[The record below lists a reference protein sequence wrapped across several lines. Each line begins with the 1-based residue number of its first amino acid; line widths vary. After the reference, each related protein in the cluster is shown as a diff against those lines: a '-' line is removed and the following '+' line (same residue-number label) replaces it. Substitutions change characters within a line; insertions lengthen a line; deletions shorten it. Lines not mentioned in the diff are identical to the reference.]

1 MKINKNFLENRLD
14 AQLPAISEQRAE
26 LDRQERETIAT
37 ILKDDQ
43 ENKIPIGSSLE
54 ASCREAFEMDDI
66 RQVESIDRLQTD
78 SDEKNNDVPD
88 NHITAQFITRDS
100 LGIPIIE
107 YALQWPIP
115 VLKSEFEVRLHQQMI
130 HPRAA

>member
-54 ASCREAFEMDDI
+54 ASCREPLRWM
-66 RQVESIDRLQTD
+66 T
-78 SDEKNNDVPD
+78 
-88 NHITAQFITRDS
+88 
-100 LGIPIIE
+100 
-107 YALQWPIP
+107 
-115 VLKSEFEVRLHQQMI
+115 
-130 HPRAA
+130 

>member
-1 MKINKNFLENRLD
+1 
-14 AQLPAISEQRAE
+14 
-26 LDRQERETIAT
+26 
-37 ILKDDQ
+37 
-43 ENKIPIGSSLE
+43 
-54 ASCREAFEMDDI
+54 MDDI